1 MSRISKLPTAKLRF
15 TATALTLLTC
25 WAGASYAA
33 DHGGATAIASAD
45 DAVAH
50 DRAAIGFASA
60 DLAGDASAKAVPP
73 FKHPG
78 LLVTQAR
85 LNTIRAAVQSSANSA
100 IKTGYNR
107 LLQDNRGSH
116 TYAHSAL
123 ATVEV
128 VRAAGGPQESRWKND
143 SMAAYLNALRWTVSG
158 DTRNRDKA
166 IQILD
171 AWSSKFTGFTL
182 APGTDAPQA
191 WLEAA
196 WGLPVWAS
204 AAEIIRHH
212 NGGEAGW
219 TPAQQD
225 RFNGYLNKL
234 YAQAN
239 QASSRTNNWGVSGAL
254 AMMAAGVYQD
264 DANRYNAGFNRMKQ
278 MVPLIVYSSG
288 EVQEL
293 QARDCHH
300 PQYSLAGIAQAAEI
314 ATIQGDTGLWTLT
327 IGGESQPRFARG
339 LEYMAKSI
347 LYGEGVRD
355 CRSNG
360 LYSGYSDIAVNGYRN
375 RGVAIPN
382 FQNATKR
389 GRPDASAA
397 EFLGYSTATHGR
409 DDY

>member
-1 MSRISKLPTAKLRF
+1 
-15 TATALTLLTC
+15 
-25 WAGASYAA
+25 
-33 DHGGATAIASAD
+33 
-45 DAVAH
+45 
-50 DRAAIGFASA
+50 
-60 DLAGDASAKAVPP
+60 
-73 FKHPG
+73 
-78 LLVTQAR
+78 
-85 LNTIRAAVQSSANSA
+85 
-100 IKTGYNR
+100 
-107 LLQDNRGSH
+107 
-116 TYAHSAL
+116 L

-128 VRAAGGPQESRWKND
+128 VRAAGGPQEGRWKND
-143 SMAAYLNALRWTVSG
+143 AVAAYLNALRWTVSG

-171 AWSSKFTGFTL
+171 AWSSKFTNFTL

-196 WGLPVWAS
+196 WGLPVWVS

-219 TPAQQD
+219 TQPQQD

-254 AMMAAGVYQD
+254 AMMAAGVYQN

-278 MVPLIVYSSG
+278 MIPLIVYSSG

-300 PQYSLAGIAQAAEI
+300 PQYSLAGIAQAGEMAS
-314 ATIQGDTGLWTLT
+314 IQGDTSLWTHT
-327 IGGESQPRFARG
+327 IGSESQPRFARG

-360 LYSGYSDIAVNGYRN
+360 LYAGYSDIAVNGYRN
-375 RGVAIPN
+375 RGITLGN

-389 GRPDASAA
+389 GRPDGISA

>member
-1 MSRISKLPTAKLRF
+1 MKRSKKIRF
-15 TATALTLLTC
+15 SAIAFSLLTC
-25 WAGASYAA
+25 LAATSYAA
-33 DHGGATAIASAD
+33 DHGVATANTNDPVGYDAASIDEAINSVSATAD
-45 DAVAH
+45 V
-50 DRAAIGFASA
+50 SPT
-60 DLAGDASAKAVPP
+60 AVPP

-78 LLVTQAR
+78 ILVTQAR
-85 LNTIRAAVQSSANSA
+85 LTSIRTAVQSSAGSA

-107 LLQDNRGSH
+107 LLQDNRGSS
-116 TYAHSAL
+116 TYGHQAL

-128 VRAAGGPQESRWKND
+128 VGSAIGSQEARWKND
-143 SMAAYLNALRWTVSG
+143 GFAAYLNAVRWTVSG

-166 IQILD
+166 IAILD
-171 AWSSKFTGFTL
+171 AWASRFQNFTT
-182 APGTDAPQA
+182 APGTNSAQI

-196 WGLPVWAS
+196 WGLPVWVS

-219 TPAQQD
+219 SQAQQNS
-225 RFNGYLNKL
+225 FNGYVNKL

-278 MVPLIVYSSG
+278 MIPLVVYSSG

-293 QARDCHH
+293 AARDCHH
-300 PQYSLAGIAQAAEI
+300 PQYSLAGIAQAGEMAS
-314 ATIQGDTGLWTLT
+314 IQGDTSLWTHT
-327 IGGESQPRFARG
+327 IGGETQPRFAKG

-347 LYGEGVRD
+347 LFGEGVRD

-375 RGVAIPN
+375 RGIAIPN

-389 GRPDASAA
+389 GRPDGISN
-397 EFLGYSTATHGR
+397 EFVGYSTATHGR

>member
-1 MSRISKLPTAKLRF
+1 MSRTTPSRF
-15 TATALTLLTC
+15 HVLALALL
-25 WAGASYAA
+25 AGAAGSVQAA
-33 DHGGATAIASAD
+33 DYSGAAPD
-45 DAVAH
+45 VVA
-50 DRAAIGFASA
+50 AAAPT
-60 DLAGDASAKAVPP
+60 AVPP

-78 LLVTQAR
+78 LLMTQNR
-85 LNTIRAAVQSSANSA
+85 LASIRTAVQSGNASAM
-100 IKTGYNR
+100 KTGFNR

-116 TYAHSAL
+116 TYAHQAL

-128 VRAAGGPQESRWKND
+128 VRAAGGPQEGRWKND
-143 SMAAYLNALRWTVSG
+143 GFAAYLNALRWAVTG

-171 AWSSKFTGFTL
+171 AWSGKFTGFTL

-204 AAEIIRHH
+204 AAEILRHH
-212 NGGEAGW
+212 DGGAAGW
-219 TPAQQD
+219 PQASQD
-225 RFNGYLNKL
+225 RFNGYINKL
-234 YAQAN
+234 YGYAN

-264 DANRYNAGFNRMKQ
+264 DANSYNAGLNRIKQ
-278 MVPLIVYSSG
+278 LLPGIVYSSG

-293 QARDCHH
+293 AARDCHH
-300 PQYSLAGIAQAAEI
+300 PQYSLAAIAQAAEM
-314 ATIQGDTGLWTLT
+314 ATIQGDTSIWLLKVGN
-327 IGGESQPRFARG
+327 EAQPRFSRG

-360 LYSGYSDIAVNGYRN
+360 LYPGYSEIATNGYMN
-375 RGVAIPN
+375 RGTPIPN

-389 GRPDASAA
+389 GRPDGNAA
-397 EFLGYSTATHGR
+397 EFIGWSAATHGR
-409 DDY
+409 DDF

>member
-1 MSRISKLPTAKLRF
+1 MPLTTKTRLR
-15 TATALTLLTC
+15 TLRRNAMTLALLAAWTG
-25 WAGASYAA
+25 AGYAA
-33 DHGGATAIASAD
+33 SPADTAAADNIDADIAAIAAAD
-45 DAVAH
+45 
-50 DRAAIGFASA
+50 
-60 DLAGDASAKAVPP
+60 AKAVPP

-78 LLVTQAR
+78 ILVTQTR
-85 LNTIRAAVQSSANSA
+85 LNTIRAAVQSSATSA
-100 IKTGYNR
+100 MKTGYNR
-107 LLQDNRGSH
+107 LLQDTRGSH
-116 TYAHSAL
+116 TYAYSAL

-128 VRAAGGPQESRWKND
+128 VRAAGGPQEGRWKND
-143 SMAAYLNALRWTVSG
+143 AVAAYLNALRWAVTG

-196 WGLPVWAS
+196 WGLPVWVS

-219 TPAQQD
+219 TPAQQT

-278 MVPLIVYSSG
+278 MIPLIVYSSG

-300 PQYSLAGIAQAAEI
+300 PQYSLAGIAQAGEMAS
-314 ATIQGDTGLWTLT
+314 IQGDTSLWTHT
-327 IGGESQPRFARG
+327 IGGETQPRFARG

-360 LYSGYSDIAVNGYRN
+360 LYAGYSDIAVNGYRN
-375 RGVAIPN
+375 RGITLSN

-389 GRPDASAA
+389 GRPDGIAA

>member
-1 MSRISKLPTAKLRF
+1 MTGNKKIRF
-15 TATALTLLTC
+15 SAMALALTIC
-25 WAGASYAA
+25 WTGAACAA
-33 DHGGATAIASAD
+33 DHGAVYPAD
-45 DAVAH
+45 ADQWEL
-50 DRAAIGFASA
+50 AAGEV
-60 DLAGDASAKAVPP
+60 SAKAVPP

-78 LLVTQAR
+78 ILVTQTR
-85 LNTIRAAVQSSANSA
+85 LNNIRAAVQSSASSA
-100 IKTGYNR
+100 MKTGYNR
-107 LLQDNRGSH
+107 LLQDSRGLH

-123 ATVEV
+123 ATVQV
-128 VRAAGGPQESRWKND
+128 VRAASGPQEARWKND
-143 SMAAYLNALRWTVSG
+143 GFAAYLNALRWAVTG

-171 AWSSKFTGFTL
+171 AWSSTFTAFTL
-182 APGTDAPQA
+182 ASGTDAPQA

-212 NGGEAGW
+212 NAGQAGW
-219 TPAQQD
+219 TTAQQS
-225 RFNGYLNKL
+225 RFNGYLNRL
-234 YAQAN
+234 YGYAN
-239 QASSRTNNWGVSGAL
+239 QASSRTNNWGVSAAL

-264 DANRYNAGFNRMKQ
+264 DANRYNAGLNRMKQ
-278 MVPLIVYSSG
+278 MIPLIVYSSG

-293 QARDCHH
+293 SARDCHH
-300 PQYSLAGIAQAAEI
+300 PQYSLAGIAQGAEI
-314 ATIQGDTGLWTLT
+314 AGIQGDTSVWTHT

-347 LYGEGVRD
+347 LYGEGARD
-355 CRSNG
+355 CRSYG
-360 LYSGYSDIAVNGYRN
+360 LYDGYSDIAVNGYMN

-389 GRPDASAA
+389 GRPDEIAA

>member
-1 MSRISKLPTAKLRF
+1 
-15 TATALTLLTC
+15 
-25 WAGASYAA
+25 
-33 DHGGATAIASAD
+33 
-45 DAVAH
+45 
-50 DRAAIGFASA
+50 
-60 DLAGDASAKAVPP
+60 
-73 FKHPG
+73 
-78 LLVTQAR
+78 
-85 LNTIRAAVQSSANSA
+85 
-100 IKTGYNR
+100 
-107 LLQDNRGSH
+107 
-116 TYAHSAL
+116 
-123 ATVEV
+123 
-128 VRAAGGPQESRWKND
+128 
-143 SMAAYLNALRWTVSG
+143 MAAYLNALRWTVSG

-166 IQILD
+166 IAILD
-171 AWSSKFTGFTL
+171 AWSSRFTGFTL

-204 AAEIIRHH
+204 AAEIVRHH

-219 TPAQQD
+219 TPAQQA
-225 RFNGYLNKL
+225 RFNGYLDKL
-234 YAQAN
+234 YAQAS
-239 QASSRTNNWGVSGAL
+239 QASGRTNNWGVSAAL

-264 DANRYNAGFNRMKQ
+264 DANRYNAGLGRMKQ
-278 MVPLIVYSSG
+278 MIPLIVYASG

-314 ATIQGDTGLWTLT
+314 ATIQGDTGLWLLT
-327 IGGESQPRFARG
+327 VGGESQPRFARG
-339 LEYMAKSI
+339 LEYMARSI
-347 LYGEGVRD
+347 LYGEGVRN

-360 LYSGYSDIAVNGYRN
+360 LYAGYSDIAVNGYRN
-375 RGVAIPN
+375 RGVAIPD